1 MNGNLENC
9 ISRSLSEVVNQALA
23 NGTTVN
29 LTRATQTISAPTS
42 PNTSTVGTANTPM
55 SFTINE
61 CAQILQD
68 RLSSFTDFEA
78 TTDTVWNDISDTQ
91 KSMTAVEQVARDIL
105 AAESQFSTQLDQ
117 TVDFFQNNTD
127 RAGQL
132 ADWVDGEKVI
142 RNQLTDLYTALD
154 KKVRDDSQQVVLTV
168 SSVRDAL
175 RKMQVVHDHA
185 TKVLTAV
192 GDAETQMYEWA
203 FNVSQKINSHTVS
216 LVAVAQTLQYRKT
229 QVSAVK
235 DANVNLNWIVS
246 QLVTAHGADKLAEL
260 NLQYEAGNL
269 VTPQGLAQG
278 PNSTSVAVNASS
290 SAVAPV
296 ATSI

>member
-1 MNGNLENC
+1 
-9 ISRSLSEVVNQALA
+9 
-23 NGTTVN
+23 
-29 LTRATQTISAPTS
+29 
-42 PNTSTVGTANTPM
+42 
-55 SFTINE
+55 
-61 CAQILQD
+61 
-68 RLSSFTDFEA
+68 
-78 TTDTVWNDISDTQ
+78 
-91 KSMTAVEQVARDIL
+91 
-105 AAESQFSTQLDQ
+105 
-117 TVDFFQNNTD
+117 
-127 RAGQL
+127 
-132 ADWVDGEKVI
+132 
-142 RNQLTDLYTALD
+142 
-154 KKVRDDSQQVVLTV
+154 
-168 SSVRDAL
+168 
-175 RKMQVVHDHA
+175 MQVVHDHA